1 MKEFFDMGG
10 YAFFI
15 WASYGLALIVLVANL
30 IIPMIHER
38 NLLRVLARKLRRK
51 RRDYHDSNA

>member
-15 WASYGLALIVLVANL
+15 WTSYGLALIVLVANL

-51 RRDYHDSNA
+51 RRDNHDSNT